1 MMEYSPDIVPLRR
14 AHFQIFVLG
23 RTPAAILVEQ
33 QLRRAC
39 RRVRGPVTIEVI
51 DLFEH
56 PEIAEE
62 RDIVATP
69 MVLRLHPTPQ
79 VRVVGDL
86 SDPAALVAAFDL
98 NDTADDSQ
106 GDTP

>member
-1 MMEYSPDIVPLRR
+1 MEHSPDIVPLRR
-14 AHFQIFVLG
+14 AHFQIFVIG

-39 RRVRGPVTIEVI
+39 RRVRGPVTIEVV
-51 DLFEH
+51 DLLEH

-62 RDIVATP
+62 HDIVATP
-69 MVLRLHPTPQ
+69 MVLRLHPGPQ

-86 SDPAALVAAFDL
+86 SDPAALIAAFDL
-98 NDTADDSQ
+98 NESHDDSQ
-106 GDTP
+106 GDPR